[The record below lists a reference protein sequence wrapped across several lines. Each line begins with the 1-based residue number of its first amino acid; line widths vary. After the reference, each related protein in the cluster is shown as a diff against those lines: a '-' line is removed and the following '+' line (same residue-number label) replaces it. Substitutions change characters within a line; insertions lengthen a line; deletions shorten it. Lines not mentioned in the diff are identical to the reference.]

1 MNYQLYEIMLLFAI
15 YSILGWIGAGIIS
28 SVHGGGFSNR
38 GLCKGPF
45 MPVFGIGALI
55 VLFCGGHA
63 ASATEEKF
71 SLRIDA
77 GGVDFVV
84 AFLLGIVC
92 CFILGLFS
100 RIFLNGLSG
109 ERIVQVRWYHYILSG
124 FSALALVFHIN
135 PIVVA
140 VIRHINPWIHM
151 IFLLLFWSKLVS
163 DWVDGLADLIKRR
176 KERNNSPGL
185 RIR

>member
-1 MNYQLYEIMLLFAI
+1 
-15 YSILGWIGAGIIS
+15 
-28 SVHGGGFSNR
+28 
-38 GLCKGPF
+38 

-100 RIFLNGLSG
+100 RMLLNGLLG

-151 IFLLLFWSKLVS
+151 IFLLIFWSKLVS

>member
-1 MNYQLYEIMLLFAI
+1 MDYQIYEIMLLFAF
-15 YSILGWIGAGIIS
+15 YSILGWIGAGITAS
-28 SVHGGGFSNR
+28 FHGGGFSNR

-63 ASATEEKF
+63 AAAAEENF

-77 GGVDFVV
+77 GGVDFAVTY
-84 AFLLGIVC
+84 LLGIVC
-92 CFILGLFS
+92 CFILGLLS
-100 RIFLNGLSG
+100 RLLLNGLSG
-109 ERIVQVRWYHYILSG
+109 EQIVQIRWYHYILCG

-135 PIVVA
+135 PIVIT
-140 VIRHINPWIHM
+140 VIRRISPWVHM
-151 IFLLLFWSKLVS
+151 IFLLIFWSRLVS
-163 DWVDGLADLIKRR
+163 DWVDGLADLRKRR
-176 KERNNSPGL
+176 KERNNLPGP

>member
-1 MNYQLYEIMLLFAI
+1 MKYQLYEGMLLFAI
-15 YSILGWIGAGIIS
+15 YSILGWIGAGVAAS
-28 SVHGGGFSNR
+28 LRDGRFTNR

-63 ASATEEKF
+63 AAATEEKF

-77 GGVDFVV
+77 GGVEFVV
-84 AFLLGIVC
+84 AFFLGIIC

-100 RIFLNGLSG
+100 RLFLNGLSG
-109 ERIVQVRWYHYILSG
+109 EQIVKVRWYHYILSG
-124 FSALALVFHIN
+124 FSALVLVFHIN
-135 PIVVA
+135 PIVV
-140 VIRHINPWIHM
+140 VIIRRINPWIHM
-151 IFLLLFWSKLVS
+151 IFLLIFWSKLVS
-163 DWVDGLADLIKRR
+163 DWIDGVMDLRKRK

-185 RIR
+185 GIR